1 MVSSEGLVLITGV
14 NGYIGCRTAAAFLDA
29 GYSVRGT
36 VRSRKSA
43 DALVKALAEHY
54 NGGLLEI
61 VEVSDITVTGA
72 FDSVLNGVTA
82 IAHLA
87 MPVSTSNTDVT
98 EVYHTTIRG
107 TLSIVESAIQHPGI
121 KTFILMSSSGA
132 VLTISEPRDYSAA
145 DWNDEMVNMV
155 EEKGAEAGGFPIY
168 LASKVKSERAFW
180 KLVEERKPHFT
191 ITSLCPG
198 FVAGPPLFLPPS
210 PEQIMF
216 TTEFIWQVFSGQE
229 YPPGPAG
236 YSQHTDVRDVARFQV
251 FAVEHP
257 ETVDGQRI
265 LLVPANNSYGNPQAV
280 ADILR
285 KAYPERRHIIK
296 EGTPGQ
302 GYLPGCEA
310 PPGVHT
316 FGPDKVL
323 EITGQKCITFEQMV
337 LDAAKMFEAFL

>member
-1 MVSSEGLVLITGV
+1 MVSSKGLVLITGV

-43 DALVKALAEHY
+43 DALVKALAEYY

-107 TLSIVESAIQHPGI
+107 TLSIVESALQHPGI

-132 VLTISEPRDYSAA
+132 VLTVSEPRDYSAA

-180 KLVEERKPHFT
+180 KLVEEKEPHFT
-191 ITSLCPG
+191 VASLCPG
-198 FVAGPPLFLPPS
+198 CVAACHIFGLLLLS
-210 PEQIMF
+210 P
-216 TTEFIWQVFSGQE
+216 
-229 YPPGPAG
+229 
-236 YSQHTDVRDVARFQV
+236 
-251 FAVEHP
+251 
-257 ETVDGQRI
+257 
-265 LLVPANNSYGNPQAV
+265 
-280 ADILR
+280 
-285 KAYPERRHIIK
+285 
-296 EGTPGQ
+296 
-302 GYLPGCEA
+302 
-310 PPGVHT
+310 
-316 FGPDKVL
+316 
-323 EITGQKCITFEQMV
+323 
-337 LDAAKMFEAFL
+337 